1 MAAERDVQKL
11 RSVQVGILMR
21 SYRESFALGAGRR
34 GLSQAELLRR
44 MGEVDDVYET
54 RYSHGTVS
62 RWESGSTRPSVDRL
76 RVFGMALNL
85 SETEVAGLILLA
97 GLRPALYSPYSAT
110 NSSLI
115 AAILH
120 TSYHFALFEYQFLTY
135 LSAAFAASLHTV
147 FIAGEFGVFAP
158 SRRLVV

>member
-1 MAAERDVQKL
+1 
-11 RSVQVGILMR
+11 MR
-21 SYRESFALGAGRR
+21 SYRESFALGTGRR

-44 MGEVDDVYET
+44 MGEVDDAYET

-97 GLRPALYSPYSAT
+97 GLAPDFPGAALALSSGSDPVRQPESPGVVLEGVELGDPDRDSLLAGSVGGRRRRGLMPGFSAEVRLFFLST
-110 NSSLI
+110 GSRFARTSSC
-115 AAILH
+115 
-120 TSYHFALFEYQFLTY
+120 
-135 LSAAFAASLHTV
+135 
-147 FIAGEFGVFAP
+147 
-158 SRRLVV
+158 